1 MSKQL
6 LFCVEANKDSR
17 SDWVYIEET
26 IKHNFL
32 ITPDISIKPIFMNG
46 KTNYNKPKVTR
57 EIKSKT
63 SQFRKNGSTTV
74 IYCID
79 TDKYDIDPDRAR
91 ELDEIQEYCNK
102 HNYELVWF
110 CRDIEEVYWGKHAAH
125 SEKLTLARQFKSTS
139 RIEKIDDYLLKTDS
153 LHRKRSNILSVL
165 NGLLSSDQCN
175 RK

>member
-26 IKHNFL
+26 INYNFV

-57 EIKSKT
+57 EIKSKI
-63 SQFRKNGSTTV
+63 SQFKKNGSTTV

-79 TDKYDIDPDRAR
+79 TDKYDVDPDRAR
-91 ELDEIQEYCNK
+91 ELNEIQEYCKK
-102 HNYELVWF
+102 HNYEFVWF
-110 CRDIEEVYWGKHAAH
+110 SRDIEEVYWGKQAAH
-125 SEKLTLARQFKSTS
+125 SEKLRLARKFKSNS
-139 RIEKIDDYLLKTDS
+139 RIEKIDDNVLSIESIHRNSSNLL
-153 LHRKRSNILSVL
+153 NVL
-165 NGLLSSDQCN
+165 KKVL
-175 RK
+175 